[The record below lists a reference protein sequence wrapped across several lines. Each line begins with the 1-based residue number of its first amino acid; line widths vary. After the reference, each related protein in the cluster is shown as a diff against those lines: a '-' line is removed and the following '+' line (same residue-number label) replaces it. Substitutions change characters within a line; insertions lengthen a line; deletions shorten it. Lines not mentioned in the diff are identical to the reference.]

1 MIAKKRVSF
10 IGLGVM
16 GARMAKNLVRKGF
29 DLTVYD
35 AVGKSVEELQALGAK
50 SADTCKEAAMVS
62 DVIITMVRDDTQ
74 IDEVIYGENG
84 IWEGAREGSIF
95 VISSTI
101 DPLHCQRIAAEGKEK
116 GIRCLDAPV
125 SGAKPGAEAGT
136 LTIMVGGDK
145 GAFEECRPIFEAMGK
160 NIFYLGSAGM
170 GETCKLVNNFL
181 HILNLAVLSE
191 GLALARRVGLE
202 PETLLNVVKV
212 SSGDSWAVQNWDL
225 IQELVKEY
233 CEGKKG
239 PLWLGMQKDM
249 ALVLKMA
256 KDVGQ
261 LVPIAGLYSQL
272 DIFRFFPGVEQSFY
286 DYSLSWTERGT
297 LPDTGTP
304 RGDIPG

>member
-1 MIAKKRVSF
+1 
-10 IGLGVM
+10 
-16 GARMAKNLVRKGF
+16 MAKNLIKKGF

-35 AVGKSVEELQALGAK
+35 VVGKSVEVLQALGAK
-50 SADTCKEAAMVS
+50 SADTCKEAARVS
-62 DVIITMVRDDTQ
+62 DVIITMVRDDAQ

-84 IWEGAREGSIF
+84 AWEGAREGSIF

-145 GAFEECRPIFEAMGK
+145 EAFEECCPVFEAMGK

-191 GLALARRVGLE
+191 GIALARRVGLE
-202 PETLLNVVKV
+202 TETLLNVVRV
-212 SSGDSWAVQNWDL
+212 SSGGSWAVQNWDL
-225 IQELVKEY
+225 VQELVKEY

-256 KDVGQ
+256 RDVGQ
-261 LVPIAGLYSQL
+261 LVPIAGLCSQL
-272 DIFRFFPGVEQSFY
+272 DVFRFFPGVERSFY
-286 DYSLSWTERGT
+286 DYGLSWTDHGI
-297 LPDTGTP
+297 LPK
-304 RGDIPG
+304 GDN

>member
-1 MIAKKRVSF
+1 MIANKKVSF

-16 GARMAKNLVRKGF
+16 GARMARNLVKKGF

-35 AVGKSVEELQALGAK
+35 VMEKHVQELKALGAK
-50 SADTCKEAAMVS
+50 SINTCKEAARVS
-62 DVIITMVRDDTQ
+62 DVIIAMVRDDHQ
-74 IDEVIYGENG
+74 IDEIVYGENG
-84 IWEGAREGSIF
+84 VWEGAREESIF
-95 VISSTI
+95 VICSTI
-101 DPLHCQRIAAEGKEK
+101 DPLHCQRIAADCKKK
-116 GIRCLDAPV
+116 GIRFLDAPV

-136 LTIMVGGDK
+136 LTIMASGEEET
-145 GAFEECRPIFEAMGK
+145 FQECRPIFEAMGK

-202 PETLLNVVKV
+202 TETFLNVVRV
-212 SSGDSWAVQNWDL
+212 SSGDSWAVHNWEL
-225 IQELVKEY
+225 VQELVKEY

-261 LVPIAGLYSQL
+261 LVPIAGLVSQL
-272 DIFRFFPGVEQSFY
+272 DAFQFFPGIERSFY
-286 DYSLSWTERGT
+286 DYGLSWTEH
-297 LPDTGTP
+297 
-304 RGDIPG
+304 

>member
-1 MIAKKRVSF
+1 MAEKQVSF

-16 GARMAKNLVRKGF
+16 GARMAKNLIKKGF

-35 AVGKSVEELQALGAK
+35 VAEKPVAELLALGAK
-50 SADTCKEAAMVS
+50 SADTCKEAARVS
-62 DVIITMVRDDTQ
+62 GVIITMVRDDAQ

-84 IWEGAREGSIF
+84 VWEGAREGSIF

-116 GIRCLDAPV
+116 GIRVLDAPV
-125 SGAKPGAEAGT
+125 SGAKPGAEGGT

-145 GAFEECRPIFEAMGK
+145 GAFEECHPIFEAMGE
-160 NIFYLGSAGM
+160 NIFYLGSSGT

-191 GLALARRVGLE
+191 GIALARRVGLE
-202 PETLLNVVKV
+202 LEALLNIVKV
-212 SSGDSWAVQNWDL
+212 SSGGSWAVQNWDL
-225 IQELVKEY
+225 VQELVKEY

-249 ALVLKMA
+249 ALTLKMA
-256 KDVGQ
+256 RDVGQ
-261 LVPIAGLYSQL
+261 LVPIAGLVSQL
-272 DIFRFFPGVEQSFY
+272 DAFRFFPGVEQSFY
-286 DYSLSWTERGT
+286 DYGLSWTENET
-297 LPDTGTP
+297 LPEGNK
-304 RGDIPG
+304 

>member
-1 MIAKKRVSF
+1 MAKKRVSF

-16 GARMAKNLVRKGF
+16 GTCMAKNLVKKGF

-35 AVGKSVEELQALGAK
+35 VMEKPMEELQSLGAK
-50 SADTCKEAAMVS
+50 SADTCREAARMS
-62 DVIITMVRDDTQ
+62 DVVIAMVRDDSQ

-84 IWEGAREGSIF
+84 VWEGAREGSIF

-116 GIRCLDAPV
+116 GIRFLDAPV

-136 LTIMVGGDK
+136 LTIMVGGNK
-145 GAFEECRPIFEAMGK
+145 RVFEECRPIFEAMGK

-191 GLALARRVGLE
+191 GIALARRVGLE
-202 PETLLNVVKV
+202 TETLLNVVRV
-212 SSGDSWAVQNWDL
+212 SSGGSWAVQNWDL

-233 CEGKKG
+233 CDGKKG

-249 ALVLKMA
+249 ALMLKMA

-261 LVPIAGLYSQL
+261 LVPIAGLVSQL
-272 DIFRFFPGVEQSFY
+272 DTFQVFPGVTRSFY
-286 DYSLSWTERGT
+286 DYSPSWTEHGT
-297 LPDTGTP
+297 SHEGN
-304 RGDIPG
+304 R

>member
-1 MIAKKRVSF
+1 
-10 IGLGVM
+10 
-16 GARMAKNLVRKGF
+16 MAKNLIKKGF
-29 DLTVYD
+29 DLTVHD
-35 AVGKSVEELQALGAK
+35 VVKKTVEELQALGAK
-50 SADTCKEAAMVS
+50 SADTCKEAARVS
-62 DVIITMVRDDTQ
+62 DVIITMVRDDAQ

-84 IWEGAREGSIF
+84 AWEGAREGSIF

-125 SGAKPGAEAGT
+125 SGARPGAETGT

-145 GAFEECRPIFEAMGK
+145 GAFEECRPVFEAMGK

-191 GLALARRVGLE
+191 GIALARRVGLE
-202 PETLLNVVKV
+202 TETLLNVVRV
-212 SSGDSWAVQNWDL
+212 SSGGSWAVQNWDL

-233 CEGKKG
+233 CEGTKG

-261 LVPIAGLYSQL
+261 LVPIAGLVSQL
-272 DIFRFFPGVEQSFY
+272 DAFRFFPGVERSFY
-286 DYSLSWTERGT
+286 DYGLSWTEHGT
-297 LPDTGTP
+297 LPKG
-304 RGDIPG
+304 GK

>member
-1 MIAKKRVSF
+1 MASKKVSF

-16 GARMAKNLVRKGF
+16 GARMARNLLQKGF
-29 DLTVYD
+29 DLTVCD
-35 AVGKSVEELQALGAK
+35 VVRKTVEELQASGAK
-50 SADTCKEAAMVS
+50 SADTCKEAASVS
-62 DVIITMVRDDTQ
+62 DVIITMVRDDLQ
-74 IDEVIYGENG
+74 VDEVIYGENG
-84 IWEGAREGSIF
+84 AWEGARAGSIF

-101 DPLHCQRIAAEGKEK
+101 DPLHCQRIAAEGKER
-116 GIRCLDAPV
+116 GIRVLDAPV
-125 SGAKPGAEAGT
+125 SGARPGAEAGT
-136 LTIMVGGDK
+136 LTIMVGGDR

-160 NIFYLGSAGM
+160 NIFHLGSAGM
-170 GETCKLVNNFL
+170 GETCKPVNNFL

-202 PETLLNVVKV
+202 LDALLDAVRV

-225 IQELVKEY
+225 VQELVKEY

-249 ALVLKMA
+249 ALTLKMA

-272 DIFRFFPGVEQSFY
+272 DVLQFFPGVGRSFY
-286 DYSLSWTERGT
+286 DYGPCWAEGETSPEQTGDELS
-297 LPDTGTP
+297 
-304 RGDIPG
+304 